1 MEMIDLIIVAV
12 VTGVLTKLV
21 DIVEEH
27 NPNLSENISL
37 ISGVIYGILIGYVI
51 SFSPELS
58 GLWIAIVLSVL
69 ITRKIDSRGHYL
81 GIISM
86 IIFVLVFGWM
96 GTNILYIII
105 FTPIG
110 VLEELINDK
119 FVDKGKI
126 KNKRIST
133 FFTWRPLI
141 EISVFIVS
149 VMTGQWIIWLGILSY
164 DIGYILIEFLMRKR
178 IRP

>member
-1 MEMIDLIIVAV
+1 MIDLIIVAI

-21 DIVEEH
+21 DLVEEH
-27 NPNLSENISL
+27 NLNLSKNISL

-69 ITRKIDSRGHYL
+69 ITGKITSRGHYL

-96 GTNILYIII
+96 GTNILHIII

-110 VLEELINDK
+110 VLEELVNDR

-126 KNKRIST
+126 KNKRLSS
-133 FFTWRPLI
+133 FFAWRPLI
-141 EISVFIVS
+141 EISAFIVS
-149 VMTGQWIIWLGILSY
+149 ALTGQWIVWFGILSY
-164 DIGYILIEFLMRKR
+164 DIGYILIEILMRKR
-178 IRP
+178 IKS